1 MKKRKVV
8 ALLLALVMVLGLCPS
23 AWASPGSSLTIG
35 GSSDPTYFGGIDL
48 SGSTLTPGTTYTPG
62 SGTTYTPGS
71 GSISGPTGS
80 SSLTPPSSGI
90 TAITSPGTVSY
101 YTYSNDGSSRDEV
114 TKTSSEYTVINDT
127 SIKSGKFAFWKNGSS
142 YDIVLGDGVYVV
154 NSDTAG
160 TTLSGS
166 VTLTNYATQYIESID
181 SHKTFSAG
189 TYTLSGKLKI
199 IGNATL
205 VLCDGATLTVSGI
218 ESANN
223 KDGIYNN
230 YYGSLTVCGQSEGEN
245 AGKLIVTHNV
255 TSATDSSGLTAQN
268 LTLHG
273 GNVEVTST
281 STSTSTGTG
290 TGTGT
295 GTSTYLD
302 HHYAVRVSEYGG
314 ALTVYG
320 GSLTAKAVNSVNSI
334 WSYGISTAHMY
345 VYGGEVNATG
355 GEVNATGG
363 DTNDY
368 SYGIY
373 MKCLEK
379 TAGTDEDVTK
389 NSDFKVTGG
398 KVNAIG
404 GTVTLSTTD
413 SYGES
418 CGIMLKNGKGDFT
431 VSGSAIVTAKGGKI
445 TRSGDNTVYDAK
457 SLGIYA
463 PEFAVTV
470 NGGTVEATGGDTSG
484 VEITVDEED
493 NTHGSE
499 SYGFYAM
506 DVKLKNSGNI
516 TATGS
521 KASLY
526 SCGLYVQAFPTS
538 YDDGWPSTADG
549 GTVDVI
555 GGTLTATGNEARYS
569 YGLFAQHYG
578 VPTAVTSTP
587 PTYNVTVSNRG
598 SITATGGKATETSY
612 GFRISLG
619 VRASGSGTK
628 IEATGREVNYTTGDS
643 APALRSAGIYMD
655 GNLIINQNIVYQHF
669 DVLDGAAVT
678 AKSGEITATALNN
691 AGYSYG
697 VWMDWGKKF
706 NVDEDSTL
714 TATGGNVTNTGGVT
728 NSFECS
734 SALSYGIFCA
744 AARPEANDW
753 MPIEYFPVIL
763 DGTVTAT
770 GGSASSKS
778 GKAYSYG
785 IAFYDGILTINGQV
799 NATAKAATSEA
810 NSEAAGSEIEA
821 LSVGVY
827 AGKGITATYSSTL
840 NAIGSSATA
849 AKGSAE
855 SYGLHSA
862 SGPIATSGT
871 VVAKSGAAET
881 NGGYYT
887 EVDEEDNI
895 TYHYSRV
902 QSIAIYSEG
911 DGVNISDG
919 RVRATADSAT
929 GGADVAEKPIISAG
943 IYGAKGVSISEDG
956 EDSAVS
962 VTAKSG
968 MVIGESE
975 DAALYSAGIFG
986 SEGDV
991 AIGGGEVEANGGMVS
1006 FTGTSGTAT
1015 SAGIY
1020 SDKADVSVSGG
1031 TVVATG
1037 ENTMGVM
1044 IGSRTGGARMLR
1056 SVGGVQAENYGICGQ
1071 RVTISGGD
1079 VKATGGRIRVNGGTG
1094 GRAIGAGIYGSSA
1107 TTISGGTVDAYGGGI
1122 TFANVTGGTAYGV
1135 AIYGK
1140 HTTISGGNVK
1150 AFGGALTV
1158 GEGNEAYCVGIYS
1171 ADSEDALLS
1180 ITGGTVKTYTSA
1192 PDYGYGIYATKMSL
1206 AGGTVQKID
1215 NTYPLTAHIGTL
1227 THSGGTMALEGGSI
1241 ERIILENGQNLM
1253 NLRTDSYGVYYP
1265 GRGNYHIG
1273 AKFIPLNSTDVTQTG
1288 LTIRPCTVHVYRGG
1302 HCIYCYLEGSGNAI
1316 YHPGNTTTDTVQSAT
1331 TGDAGVLAYAVTAL
1345 LSYTGTALAVRGRK
1359 RK

>member
-62 SGTTYTPGS
+62 SG
-71 GSISGPTGS
+71 SISGLTGS

-114 TKTSSEYTVINDT
+114 TKSSTAYTVINDT
-127 SIKSGKFAFWKNGSS
+127 SITSGEFDFWQSDGGK

-166 VTLTNYATQYIESID
+166 VTLTGSATQYMGSID
-181 SHKTFSAG
+181 SHNTLSAD

-295 GTSTYLD
+295 GTSTYLN

-345 VYGGEVNATG
+345 VYG

-413 SYGES
+413 SHGES

-493 NTHGSE
+493 NTYGSE

-643 APALRSAGIYMD
+643 APTLRSAGIYMD

-697 VWMDWGKKF
+697 VWMDWGKEF

-785 IAFYDGILTINGQV
+785 IAFYDGILTINGTV

-827 AGKGITATYSSTL
+827 ATKSISVTSQHNGTLTAT
-840 NAIGSSATA
+840 GSSATA
-849 AKGSAE
+849 AAGSAE
-855 SYGLHSA
+855 SYGLHST
-862 SGPIATSGT
+862 SGPIATSDN

-881 NGGYYT
+881 SGGYYT
-887 EVDEEDNI
+887 EDDEAGNT
-895 TYHYSRV
+895 TYHYSRA

-911 DGVNISDG
+911 DEVNISDG

-962 VTAKSG
+962 VTAESD
-968 MVIGESE
+968 MVMGSAA

-991 AIGGGEVEANGGMVS
+991 DITGGTVNATGGTAMLTS
-1006 FTGTSGTAT
+1006 TSGTAT

-1020 SDKADVSVSGG
+1020 SDKDVTVSGG

-1044 IGSRTGGARMLR
+1044 VTYSTGGARMLR
-1056 SVGGVQAENYGICGQ
+1056 SVGRVQAENYGICGQ
-1071 RVTISGGD
+1071 RVTVSGGD
-1079 VKATGGRIRVNGGTG
+1079 VKATGGRIRVTGGTG

-1107 TTISGGTVDAYGGGI
+1107 TTISGGTVEATGGGI

-1140 HTTISGGNVK
+1140 RTTISGGNVK

-1192 PDYGYGIYATKMSL
+1192 PAYGYGIYATKMSL
-1206 AGGTVQKID
+1206 TGGTVQKID
-1215 NTYPLTAHIGTL
+1215 TTYPLTAHIGTL

-1253 NLRTDSYGVYYP
+1253 NLRADGYGVYYP

-1288 LTIRPCTVHVYRGG
+1288 LMIRPCTVHVYRGG
-1302 HCIYCYLEGSGNAI
+1302 HCIYCYLEGSGNAL